1 MSDVVAQEIHV
12 VVEREGLPATVV
24 TEVEEGPVTIVT
36 GAEQGPQG
44 PAGPPGPAGGTSHV
58 RNSVAALSALL
69 VVWEDELGIVR
80 PLDSTDEDHID
91 LLCGL
96 TITGTSSAG
105 PVTVQRTGAVD
116 DTAWAWTPGRV
127 YLGAGGSLT
136 QTPPNN
142 GFDVLVGVAVSPTRL
157 ILDFQDPIEME

>member
-1 MSDVVAQEIHV
+1 MTNVLIEREV
-12 VVEREGLPATVV
+12 VVVLER
-24 TEVEEGPVTIVT
+24 
-36 GAEQGPQG
+36 AEPRVDIISEARQGPQG

-58 RNSVAALSALL
+58 RNSAAALSALL

-96 TITGTSSAG
+96 TITGTSSVG

>member
-1 MSDVVAQEIHV
+1 MPDVLLAETTQILT
-12 VVEREGLPATVV
+12 VVEEATQVLTVV
-24 TEVEEGPVTIVT
+24 EEATQVLAV
-36 GAEQGPQG
+36 AEQG
-44 PAGPPGPAGGTSHV
+44 PAGPPGQPGPAGGTSHI
-58 RNSVAALSALL
+58 RNSKAALSALL
-69 VVWEDELGIVR
+69 VVWEDELGVVR

-157 ILDFQDPIEME
+157 LLDFQDPIEME

>member
-1 MSDVVAQEIHV
+1 MPDVLLTETTQILATTDEVVQVLAVAEDAVQILAV
-12 VVEREGLPATVV
+12 
-24 TEVEEGPVTIVT
+24 
-36 GAEQGPQG
+36 AEQGPPGPQG
-44 PAGPPGPAGGTSHV
+44 VPGPAGGAAFI
-58 RNSVAALSALL
+58 RVAATTLSALV
-69 VVWEDELGIVR
+69 VVWEDELGVVR
-80 PLDSTDEDHID
+80 PLDSTDEDHIN

-96 TITGTSSAG
+96 TITGTSSVG

-136 QTPPNN
+136 QIPPNN

>member
-1 MSDVVAQEIHV
+1 MSDVLEREIHV
-12 VVEREGLPATVV
+12 VIERDDAPVIVV
-24 TEVEEGPVTIVT
+24 TEVE
-36 GAEQGPQG
+36 QGPPG
-44 PAGPPGPAGGTSHV
+44 PPGRPGPAGGTSHI
-58 RNSVAALSALL
+58 RNSAAALSALL
-69 VVWEDELGIVR
+69 VVWEDELGVVR

-96 TITGTSSAG
+96 TITGTSSVG

-157 ILDFQDPIEME
+157 LLDFQDPIEME

>member
-1 MSDVVAQEIHV
+1 MADVLDRVVDVVI
-12 VVEREGLPATVV
+12 ER
-24 TEVEEGPVTIVT
+24 EEGPVTIIT
-36 GAEQGPQG
+36 EAEQGPPG
-44 PAGPPGPAGGTSHV
+44 PPGMPGPAGGTSHI
-58 RNSVAALSALL
+58 RNSAATLSALL
-69 VVWEDELGIVR
+69 VVWEDEFGVVR
-80 PLDSTDEDHID
+80 PLDSADEDHID

>member
-1 MSDVVAQEIHV
+1 MTDVLLTGSPQILATT
-12 VVEREGLPATVV
+12 EG
-24 TEVEEGPVTIVT
+24 IVQIVSV
-36 GAEQGPQG
+36 AEQGPPG
-44 PAGPPGPAGGTSHV
+44 PPGPPGPAGGTSHV
-58 RNSVAALSALL
+58 RNSAAALSALL
-69 VVWEDELGIVR
+69 VVWEDELGVVR

-96 TITGTSSAG
+96 TITGTSSVG

-157 ILDFQDPIEME
+157 LLDFQDPIEME

>member
-1 MSDVVAQEIHV
+1 MDTELLIIDDESEIIIEVDIDVEVLEAAAQ
-12 VVEREGLPATVV
+12 
-24 TEVEEGPVTIVT
+24 GPR
-36 GAEQGPQG
+36 GPQG
-44 PAGPPGPAGGTSHV
+44 IPGPPGPAGGTSHV
-58 RNSVAALSALL
+58 RNSAAALSALL
-69 VVWEDELGIVR
+69 VVWEDELGVVR

-96 TITGTSSAG
+96 TITGTSSVG

>member
-1 MSDVVAQEIHV
+1 MSDVLQHEIHV
-12 VVEREGLPATVV
+12 VIERNDAPVIVV
-24 TEVEEGPVTIVT
+24 TE
-36 GAEQGPQG
+36 ADQGPPG
-44 PAGPPGPAGGTSHV
+44 PPGRPGPAGGTSHI
-58 RNSVAALSALL
+58 RNSAAALSALL
-69 VVWEDELGIVR
+69 VVWEDELGVVR

-96 TITGTSSAG
+96 TITGTSSVG